1 MFCSWKEIFKFKA
14 DNGNVNFQ
22 TQFCLG
28 SLSNKLNYVES
39 KKVSLKENEY
49 DFSVDCNAID
59 KSVILTS
66 HKYLKA
72 KNNVK

>member
-1 MFCSWKEIFKFKA
+1 MFCSWKEIFKFKT

-28 SLSNKLNYVES
+28 SISNKLNYVES
-39 KKVSLKENEY
+39 KEVSLKENEY
-49 DFSVDCNAID
+49 DFSVDFNAID
-59 KSVILTS
+59 KSVILSS
-66 HKYLKA
+66 HKDLIA